1 VKAIGRLTMNSQY
14 AVTVRPAY
22 PLYARSVWWFN
33 FISGAAANHAE
44 LWLNKKFCIN
54 AHLVRTK
61 VENAHRVCNKFPVYT
76 LTGLTNLTYTCNL
89 YLICFVMNIISNKI
103 IKSSAVVLKNIKDLK
118 FSAKSQVFSLLRAE
132 NKVKILVVNIYVY
145 SKF

>member
-1 VKAIGRLTMNSQY
+1 
-14 AVTVRPAY
+14 
-22 PLYARSVWWFN
+22 
-33 FISGAAANHAE
+33 
-44 LWLNKKFCIN
+44 
-54 AHLVRTK
+54 
-61 VENAHRVCNKFPVYT
+61 
-76 LTGLTNLTYTCNL
+76 
-89 YLICFVMNIISNKI
+89 MNIISNKI